1 MMKGELSFIEYIA
14 SMSVFISF
22 VAYIFFLLLRYYPLY
37 VQEMEAE
44 RKRLEAYQIS
54 EILINDPGDS
64 ADWDSLNSVKRLGF
78 SDETK
83 NKTNLLSL
91 AKINKM
97 RDLWSNDFCA
107 PGYEWVKSKIDS
119 EFDFSLTLVN
129 LITQELLINC
139 LPPKVVIT
147 PTNITVRRIV
157 TFSSGDFG
165 ELIVQVW

>member
-1 MMKGELSFIEYIA
+1 MKGELSFIEYIA